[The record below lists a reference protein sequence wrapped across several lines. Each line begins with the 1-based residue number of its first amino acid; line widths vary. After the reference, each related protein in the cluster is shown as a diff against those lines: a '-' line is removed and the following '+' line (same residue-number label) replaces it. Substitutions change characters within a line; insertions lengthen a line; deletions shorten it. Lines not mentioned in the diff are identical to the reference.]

1 MRHRKIRIQRSCC
14 ARLVRAAAALLL
26 PAITLDANTLIENS
40 PFIPADF
47 SSAFASKS
55 AGGNVRKNPAVA
67 TLDFQGVYT
76 LNGET
81 FINIFNSKSHKGHW
95 VRLNDSAAIFH
106 VVRYDADTSTITLN
120 VNDSLEDMPLRE
132 STDNPMPINLTPAS
146 AANKTPAVRSTSAN
160 RQPVVRR
167 RVIPPRRVAP
177 NPR

>member
-1 MRHRKIRIQRSCC
+1 MRHSNNQIQPSCC
-14 ARLVRAAAALLL
+14 ARLTRVAAALLL
-26 PAITLDANTLIENS
+26 PAITLEANTLIENS

-47 SSAFASKS
+47 SSAFASKT

-81 FINIFNSKSHKGHW
+81 YINIFNSKSHKGHW

-120 VNDSLEDMPLRE
+120 VNESLEDMPLRK

-146 AANKTPAVRSTSAN
+146 SNKTPAVRSTSAN
-160 RQPVVRR
+160 RQSVVRR